1 MNQSSSPHSATPCL
15 LWRGEGAHF
24 PLTPHYSGFLAFFIN
39 AGVWVAKGYPVQP
52 RTPASEKVTSC
63 RPRAHST
70 WDSTSQLLYEP
81 RFQKREDTVA
91 KLRFESMRN
100 LKKAVVGWSLMNSD
114 VDMVVNYLEGR
125 SWRSFIEH
133 TEIFDFIPRVMEK
146 PQKVLSKKSAKY
158 ISKR

>member
-1 MNQSSSPHSATPCL
+1 MTKRNKDIT
-15 LWRGEGAHF
+15 E
-24 PLTPHYSGFLAFFIN
+24 
-39 AGVWVAKGYPVQP
+39 
-52 RTPASEKVTSC
+52 
-63 RPRAHST
+63 
-70 WDSTSQLLYEP
+70 
-81 RFQKREDTVA
+81 REDTVA

-100 LKKAVVGWSLMNSD
+100 LKKAVVGWSLMNSG